1 MISLANKILGATSK
15 KTHLFFVGQAGFVV
29 KNKNGAL
36 FAIDLYLSDC
46 VERIEGNIGF
56 KRMQPKILDATDLEF
71 DVLVTT
77 HPHVDHFDIDSVPIL
92 MSNNRTKLFASVD
105 CEKDVK
111 RLQMHSDRISFVT
124 PGDCYGDDNFDISF
138 INCDHG
144 TGAPDAF
151 GVILTVDSVRICFV
165 GDSCLRL
172 DRVDEYLSQGA
183 IDVLIA
189 PVNGAYGNLDEQE
202 CAQLSNAINPKL
214 TIPCHF
220 GMFAAHGG
228 NPNEFIRIM
237 NHDYPKQKYL
247 LMTPGEGIVLIQEE
261 K

>member
-1 MISLANKILGATSK
+1 MISLANQILGARLGR
-15 KTHLFFVGQAGFVV
+15 THLFFVGQAGFIV
-29 KNKNGAL
+29 KNKIGAL
-36 FAIDLYLSDC
+36 FGLDIYLSDC

-56 KRMQPKILDATDLEF
+56 KRLQPKILDATDLVF

-92 MSNNRTKLFASVD
+92 TSNPRTRLFASTD
-105 CEKDVK
+105 CKYEVE
-111 RLQMHSDRISFVT
+111 RLKMKEDRIRYVV
-124 PGDCYGDDNFDISF
+124 PGDTYSDLDFSQQF

-151 GVILTVDSVRICFV
+151 GVILTVDDKRICFA
-165 GDSCLRL
+165 GDTCLRL
-172 DRVDEYLSQGA
+172 DRIDEYLRCGE

-189 PVNGAYGNLDEQE
+189 PINGAYGNLNEED
-202 CAQLSNAINPKL
+202 CAKLCSAIKPKL

-228 NPNEFIRIM
+228 SPHRFIQM
-237 NHDYPKQKYL
+237 MSQTYPESNYL
-247 LMTPGEGIVLIQEE
+247 IMTPGEGIEL
-261 K
+261 